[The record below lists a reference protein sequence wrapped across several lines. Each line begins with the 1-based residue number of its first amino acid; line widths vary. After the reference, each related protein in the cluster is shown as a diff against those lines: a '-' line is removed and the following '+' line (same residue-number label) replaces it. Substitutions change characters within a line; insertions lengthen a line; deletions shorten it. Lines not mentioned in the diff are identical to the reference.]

1 MMPNGS
7 TETGKADDAFRVME
21 LSTAITRLFTAR
33 NQVLNRVAAP
43 FGLTAVQVMALHQM
57 SVTPACTPS
66 TLARSLAVD
75 SASVTRLLDRLEN
88 KGMIQRTAQ
97 ERLDRTHDRRV
108 IEIVLTERG
117 NNAIR
122 ELKSHWHCALSELT
136 EVCKQSEIHELALA
150 D

>member
-1 MMPNGS
+1 MRIS
-7 TETGKADDAFRVME
+7 DWSSDVCSSD
-21 LSTAITRLFTAR
+21 L
-33 NQVLNRVAAP
+33 
-43 FGLTAVQVMALHQM
+43 M

-117 NNAIR
+117 NNALR

-136 EVCKQSEIHELALA
+136 EVCKQRSDEHTSEIKSLMRISYA
-150 D
+150 

>member
-1 MMPNGS
+1 
-7 TETGKADDAFRVME
+7 
-21 LSTAITRLFTAR
+21 
-33 NQVLNRVAAP
+33 
-43 FGLTAVQVMALHQM
+43 M
-57 SVTPACTPS
+57 SFTPACTPS

-136 EVCKQSEIHELALA
+136 EVCKQSEIHERSEERRVGKECVSTCRSWWSTYN
-150 D
+150 

>member
-1 MMPNGS
+1 MAHSP
-7 TETGKADDAFRVME
+7 
-21 LSTAITRLFTAR
+21 AITRLFTAS

-66 TLARSLAVD
+66 TLARSLEVD

-97 ERLDRTHDRRV
+97 ERLDSTHDRRV
-108 IEIVLTERG
+108 LEIVMTEREIG
-117 NNAIR
+117 NTSCR
-122 ELKSHWHCALSELT
+122 ERVCQYGLISVVDVSLKT
-136 EVCKQSEIHELALA
+136 KNNKRTR
-150 D
+150 